1 MTGSP
6 AQGPLE
12 KTAGNRLAWKVDLF
26 IILAMQGFGLVAGA
40 LFYGYA
46 YADQTI
52 YYWAIPGAVGGVGSL
67 FAARTL
73 RRRIP

>member
-6 AQGPLE
+6 AQGPSA
-12 KTAGNRLAWKVDLF
+12 KSTGNRLAWKVDLF
-26 IILAMQGFGLVAGA
+26 IILAMQGFGFVAGA

-46 YADQTI
+46 YANQTI
-52 YYWAIPGAVGGVGSL
+52 YYWTIPGAVGGVGSL